1 MFTEEEVKQW
11 RDRVAKWKRGEQVY
25 DAGKPII
32 EKTDNTTV
40 QRQEPIQPI
49 KRNFV
54 AEAQRKHATEAVGPD
69 TRSSYQQKQSQAAK
83 QYANKQYQKAKDD
96 ARRAEGLEQMIA
108 TVSPSTYVEAAT
120 GQDLGTTGRF
130 ITDAAAF
137 GLPGV
142 VKSIAGPTMRYGRK
156 FLLSQ
161 TMRQSLNKNPMI
173 RTYNSSP
180 QYLDTG
186 GNILNYQ
193 DYIKSLF
200 PNSKVKGVVYHT
212 TSAKPF
218 EQFDPSKIKRGYG
231 FYFSPTEHDLP
242 FNRNVFARVDIQ
254 NPLEINPLKN
264 YNLSVDG
271 LAKKAETESVIQQ
284 GNYDGIIGVSNMRN
298 PGEQEIVAFSPEQI
312 HILGSQQDRN
322 QFAGFVHKL
331 NRKPKIK
338 DGYIYKNGTITPSE
352 YKYYGQK
359 VNYSNPS
366 INELSDY
373 QLDNMIGDYI
383 GRGAERTVYQDLRN
397 SNRVLKI
404 TDGGSPDVQITN
416 KNDLLDYI
424 EESLRINNLPEVPRL
439 SYEGFIK
446 DENRYLPVFSQQKVI
461 PLKKVADPFQ
471 IFTRQYVLPN
481 GKTPSGKLSA
491 IRKMNPD
498 AFSRI
503 GYKPIPTKPGVYSV
517 NGIGGPYNVT
527 DLGQKN
533 VGIDALGNLKIFDP
547 MFE

>member
-1 MFTEEEVKQW
+1 MKKDPTEFRKRFT
-11 RDRVAKWKRGEQVY
+11 KWKAGEQVY
-25 DAGKPII
+25 NAGRIV
-32 EKTDNTTV
+32 EKSDNTSV
-40 QRQEPIQPI
+40 QRQEPVQPI
-49 KRNFV
+49 KRNFI
-54 AEAQRKHATEAVGPD
+54 AEAQRKHAAEAVGPD
-69 TRSSYQQKQSQAAK
+69 TRSSYQRKQSQAAK
-83 QYANKQYQKAKDD
+83 QYANQQYQKAKDD
-96 ARRAEGLEQMIA
+96 AKRAEGLEQMMK

-120 GQDLGTTGRF
+120 GQNLGTAGRL
-130 ITDAAAF
+130 ITDAVAF
-137 GLPGV
+137 GLPGAI
-142 VKSIAGPTMRYGRK
+142 KSIAGPTMQYGRN

-161 TMRQSLNKNPMI
+161 TMRRGLNKNPI
-173 RTYNSSP
+173 LRTYNSSP

-186 GNILNYQ
+186 GNVLDYQ
-193 DYIKSLF
+193 DYVKSIF
-200 PNSKVKGVVYHT
+200 PNSKVKDIVYHST
-212 TSAKPF
+212 WAKPF
-218 EQFDPSKIKRGYG
+218 EQFDPGKIKRGYG
-231 FYFSPTEHDLP
+231 FYFSPSENHLP
-242 FNRNVFARVDIQ
+242 FDRMVYSKVDIR
-254 NPLEINPLKN
+254 NPLEIFPNKN
-264 YNLSVDG
+264 RNLDVSGLWRKELTEKAIKEGQHDG
-271 LAKKAETESVIQQ
+271 V
-284 GNYDGIIGVSNMRN
+284 IGVSNMRN
-298 PGEQEIVAFSPEQI
+298 PGEPEIVALNPNQV
-312 HILGSQQDRN
+312 HILGSRQDRN

-331 NRKPKIK
+331 NRKSKIK
-338 DGYIYKNGTITPSE
+338 DGYIYKNGTIMPSE

-373 QLDNMIGDYI
+373 QLDDMIGDYI

-533 VGIDALGNLKIFDP
+533 VGIDALGNIKIFDP